1 MHPKLIKLPTAKECH
16 FISIYPEQ
24 ALEAKLSKLINNATF
39 INLIPAQ
46 APQAKLC
53 IMTPWWQYSTCIPFL
68 CSGRYCAVA
77 LRPVRSHRLVENVL
91 ILDTDPVVT
100 QNKVT
105 PVFINNNN
113 KTKRKTTGKL
123 CHHAVQTN
131 QVEWISCTG
140 ILVSSTSVGPVI
152 SGIPKNWS
160 D

>member
-105 PVFINNNN
+105 PVFNNNNNN

-123 CHHAVQTN
+123 SSCCTN
-131 QVEWISCTG
+131 E
-140 ILVSSTSVGPVI
+140 SSRMDFVHWNTCLQHI
-152 SGIPKNWS
+152 SGSRYLWDSKKLV
-160 D
+160 